1 MFLDIIKQKTYS
13 DVEYVEGIFNGNPKM
28 ERAMFKH
35 CWDYFGDYYKRVFFV
50 GDDMKDEIFQES
62 FLQLWNNIKNKK
74 IYVENG
80 ILKGNKG
87 EPFKG
92 KLTTY
97 FMSIAIL
104 KYKEVVRKNPFELE
118 INEFAG
124 SDECNIFMDEK
135 DEKAIMLECIEECLS
150 NMSERCYQ
158 ILSKF
163 YYEMKSLDEILKEL
177 TTFISK
183 DALKTAKYKC
193 MEKLSKCSKDLL
205 QTKLV
210 NI

>member
-1 MFLDIIKQKTYS
+1 MILGLIKQKKYS
-13 DVEYVEGIFNGNPKM
+13 DVEYVEGVLKGNPKM
-28 ERAMFKH
+28 EQALFKH
-35 CWDYFGDYYKRVFFV
+35 CWDYYEDHYNRVFFV
-50 GDDMKDEIFQES
+50 GDEMKDEIFQKS
-62 FLQLWNNIKNKK
+62 FIQLWDNIMKKK
-74 IYVENG
+74 IYVEDG
-80 ILKGNKG
+80 TLKGRNG

-104 KYKEVVRKNPFELE
+104 KNKEVVRDNPSELE

-124 SDECNIFMDEK
+124 SDELDMLTEEK
-135 DEKAIMLECIEECLS
+135 DEKEIMLECIEECLS

-163 YYEMKSLDEILKEL
+163 YYEMKSLDDILKDL

-193 MEKLSKCSKDLL
+193 MEKLSKCAKDMF